1 MKKIRR
7 KETFYS
13 KLTMYLY
20 LALLIICFTGMS
32 KVYAQD
38 TVRFVQISDNHLNP
52 YSERVNLRM
61 VKYSKELLE
70 DAIDQINNMQNIDF
84 VIFTGDMADN
94 TSLKLHKIFLEI
106 ANKLNVPWYWTTG
119 NHDLGQSGETLGRK
133 KLLNLMNKYNK
144 TIQPDNTCYSFQ
156 KGGVIFF
163 AMDGANDKISTA
175 NGTFSEECLGILESG
190 LTRHEDMPAVI
201 FQHFPIVYP
210 IKSESHEVTNQT
222 EYLNLLDRHKNVK
235 ALFSGHYHIEKNQTR
250 NKVLHA
256 SAPSLIQYP
265 NAFRVVTLTREGK
278 DLNIDIKTVE
288 TRLKNVQKMS
298 LESKK

>member
-1 MKKIRR
+1 MKMNKKNISD
-7 KETFYS
+7 KCFALIFS
-13 KLTMYLY
+13 LLIMIG
-20 LALLIICFTGMS
+20 LALNVS
-32 KVYAQD
+32 AVYAQEA
-38 TVRFVQISDNHLNP
+38 VRFVQISDNHMNP
-52 YSERVNLRM
+52 YSDRVKLRM
-61 VKYSKELLE
+61 LKYSKELLE
-70 DAIDQINNMQNIDF
+70 DAIDQINNMPGIDF

-94 TSLKLHKIFLEI
+94 TSLKLHKIFLEV

-133 KLLNLMNKYNK
+133 KLLSLMNKYNK

-175 NGTFSEECLGILESG
+175 QGTFSAECLGILERG
-190 LTRHEDMPAVI
+190 LREHRDMPAVI
-201 FQHFPIVYP
+201 FQHFPLVYP
-210 IKSESHEVTNQT
+210 IKSESHEVTNQM
-222 EYLNLLDRHKNVK
+222 EYLNLLDRNINVK
-235 ALFSGHYHIEKNQTR
+235 ALFSGHYHIEKNQIR

-265 NAFRVVTLTREGK
+265 NAFRVVTLTKAGS
-278 DLNIDIKTVE
+278 DLNIDVKTVE